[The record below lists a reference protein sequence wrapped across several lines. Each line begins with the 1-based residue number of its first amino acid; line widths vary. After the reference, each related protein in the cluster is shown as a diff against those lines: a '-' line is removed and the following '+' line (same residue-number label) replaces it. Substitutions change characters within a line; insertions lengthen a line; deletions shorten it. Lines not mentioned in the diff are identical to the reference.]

1 MNGPVNVYMLAA
13 MVYSTD
19 TNTGKGN
26 INLNPRS
33 PGQFAEY
40 KPNKIKDLRNT
51 RS

>member
-1 MNGPVNVYMLAA
+1 MNGPVNFYMLPG
-13 MVYSTD
+13 MVSTTD

-26 INLNPRS
+26 INLKPRS